1 MGELMN
7 QFDPTKIEKPAS
19 DLKMF
24 RAMVGVGVL
33 CALLI
38 VVTFEATFDTIKQN
52 KIEALEKAVFKV
64 LPGATK
70 RVTYKIADDKSF
82 EAFSQERVNE
92 QLVYA
97 GFDDNNNLVGLA
109 IEASGQGFQDVLRI
123 LYGYSP
129 ETQTIIGYY
138 VLETKETPGLGDK
151 IEKDQAFLDNFSA
164 LDVSLNEAMSGL
176 KNFVVPVK
184 HGTKENPWEVDCITG
199 ATISSKAIGKIISE
213 SSKYWVPLIY
223 NGKDSFK

>member
-1 MGELMN
+1 MN
-7 QFDPTKIEKPAS
+7 QFDPAQVAKPAS

-38 VVTFEATFDTIKQN
+38 VITYEATYSVIKQN

-70 RVTYKIADDKSF
+70 RVTFKLTDNKSF
-82 EAFSQERVNE
+82 ELFSKERQNE

-97 GFDDNNNLVGLA
+97 GFDENNSLVGIA
-109 IEASGQGFQDVLRI
+109 VEASGQGFQDVLRI
-123 LYGYSP
+123 IYGYSP
-129 ETQTIIGYY
+129 EKQTIIGYY

-151 IEKDQAFLDNFSA
+151 IEKDQTFLDNFSA
-164 LDVSLNEAMSGL
+164 LDVSLNESLDAL
-176 KNFVVPVK
+176 NNLVVPVK
-184 HGTKENPWEVDCITG
+184 NGTKENPWEVDCITG
-199 ATISSKAIGKIISE
+199 ATISSKAIANIISK
-213 SSKYWVPLIY
+213 SSQYWVPLIY
-223 NGKDSFK
+223 SGKDSFK

>member
-1 MGELMN
+1 MN

-19 DLKMF
+19 DIKMF
-24 RAMVGVGVL
+24 RAMVGVGVM

-38 VVTFEATFDTIKQN
+38 VVTYELTFPIIKIN
-52 KIEALEKAVFKV
+52 KTEALEKAVFKV

-70 RVTYKIADDKSF
+70 KTTYKLNNDNSF
-82 EAFSQERVNE
+82 EVFSKEPNKE

-97 GFDDNNNLVGLA
+97 GFDKDSNLVGVA

-129 ETQTIIGYY
+129 KTETVIGYY

-151 IEKDQAFLDNFSA
+151 IEKDQNFLNNFTA
-164 LDVSLNEAMSGL
+164 LDVSLNES
-176 KNFVVPVK
+176 
-184 HGTKENPWEVDCITG
+184 
-199 ATISSKAIGKIISE
+199 
-213 SSKYWVPLIY
+213 
-223 NGKDSFK
+223 

>member
-1 MGELMN
+1 MGAVMN
-7 QFDPTKIEKPAS
+7 QFDPTKVEKPAS

-24 RAMVGVGVL
+24 RAMVGVGIM

-38 VVTFEATFDTIKQN
+38 VMTYEFTLPVIKKN
-52 KIEALEKAVFKV
+52 KTEALEKAVFKV

-70 RVTYKIADDKSF
+70 KTTYKLNDDNSF
-82 EAFSQERVNE
+82 EAFLQEPQKE

-129 ETQTIIGYY
+129 EKQTVIGYY

-151 IEKDQAFLDNFSA
+151 IEKDQTFLDNFSA
-164 LDVSLNEAMSGL
+164 LDVSLNESLKEL
-176 KNFVVPVK
+176 KNIVVPVK
-184 HGTKENPWEVDCITG
+184 SGTKKNPWEVDCITG
-199 ATISSKAIGKIISE
+199 ATISSKAIGNIINE
-213 SSKYWVPLIY
+213 SSQYWVPLIY
-223 NGKDSFK
+223 NDKDSFK